1 MNTKEYFAELN
12 RTKNDNLHPEF
23 HTFATVWMRSRMPE
37 MYQDLASR
45 YQHLEPEIMAQMAI
59 DDAQTEMPF

>member
-1 MNTKEYFAELN
+1 MDTKEYFAELN
-12 RTKNDNLHPEF
+12 RAKKDDLDPEF

-45 YQHLEPEIMAQMAI
+45 YQHLEPEIMAQMQI
-59 DDAQTEMPF
+59 DDAQSDMPF